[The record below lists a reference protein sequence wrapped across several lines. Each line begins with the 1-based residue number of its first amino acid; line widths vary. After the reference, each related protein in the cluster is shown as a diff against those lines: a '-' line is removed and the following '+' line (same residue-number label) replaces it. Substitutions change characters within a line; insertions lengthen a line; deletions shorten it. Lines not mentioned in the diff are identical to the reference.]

1 MPKTYGMII
10 LTNLSLSNSFIVLR
24 SYANRKAI
32 PETTNNIG
40 ILHIFMNPIGAYM
53 LRDSLLVIKPIE
65 FPHGMNE
72 QDAW

>member
-40 ILHIFMNPIGAYM
+40 ILHMFMNPIGAYM
-53 LRDSLLVIKPIE
+53 LRNSLLVIKPIE

-72 QDAW
+72 QAAW